1 MYTGNYP
8 SRPSPE
14 GTEVCTRLIRFFR
27 PVWQKFKNTLNSVP
41 TTCFQSSTDC
51 RARRQLVTVTAAALR
66 AASQRRLRGPV
77 CRHRGSQHAARS
89 ADCGEELRGASA
101 KRWRS
106 AGEANA
112 KRWRNQL
119 VRAGSALA
127 SARSACTAL
136 RALCTPF
143 LYMVLVGF
151 ERRLPIGDLQL
162 TRSGFFA
169 AKSWPPL

>member
-1 MYTGNYP
+1 MK
-8 SRPSPE
+8 
-14 GTEVCTRLIRFFR
+14 R
-27 PVWQKFKNTLNSVP
+27 PVWQKFKMTLNSKLQRHASKVP
-41 TTCFQSSTDC
+41 RSIAEREDPQ
-51 RARRQLVTVTAAALR
+51 AVTVTAAAR
-66 AASQRRLRGPV
+66 SAASLRGLRGPM
-77 CRHRGSQHAARS
+77 CEHRVRAG
-89 ADCGEELRGASA
+89 CCEKLRGASA

-143 LYMVLVGF
+143 LYMGLVGF

>member
-1 MYTGNYP
+1 MQ
-8 SRPSPE
+8 RE
-14 GTEVCTRLIRFFR
+14 ALI
-27 PVWQKFKNTLNSVP
+27 
-41 TTCFQSSTDC
+41 
-51 RARRQLVTVTAAALR
+51 
-66 AASQRRLRGPV
+66 
-77 CRHRGSQHAARS
+77 AARS
-89 ADCGEELRGASA
+89 SAEPARSAGGVWQSACTEPKSGASA

-143 LYMVLVGF
+143 LYMGLVGF